1 MRLRKW
7 NVLLEGLSTEQSA
20 AVQGRMR
27 NTTYEP
33 RAMLF
38 RQGAPSDCMLLVRSG
53 RVRLYLLSEDG
64 EEFVTGVTGVGSV
77 LGLAPAV
84 LGSNR
89 FQNAEAID
97 RVEASRLS
105 TNDLNELMME
115 IPRFARN
122 VARLLAIL
130 SGESIVRSGPQVLDP
145 IHMRIASTLINLA
158 ALDEGDPTCHSHVIE
173 GVTQSEL
180 AKMVGASR
188 TWVALTLAEF
198 ERHQL
203 LERKKRWIRIPD
215 LDRLLRYLSTA
226 RKQKQ

>member
-7 NVLLEGLSTEQSA
+7 DVLLDSLTTAQA
-20 AVQGRMR
+20 AQVEARMR
-27 NTTYEP
+27 RVVYEA
-33 RAMLF
+33 RDILF

-53 RVRLYLLSEDG
+53 RVRLYLLSEEG

-84 LGSNR
+84 LGASR
-89 FQNAEAID
+89 FQTAEAID

-105 TNDLNELMME
+105 AGDLNELMAA
-115 IPRFARN
+115 IPCFSRN

-130 SGESIVRSGPQVLDP
+130 SGESIMRSGPLALDP
-145 IHMRIASTLINLA
+145 INMRIASILINLA
-158 ALDEGDPTCHSHVIE
+158 SLDEADPSGRSHVIE
-173 GVTQSEL
+173 GLTQGEL

-198 ERHQL
+198 ERRGL
-203 LERKKRWIRIPD
+203 LQRKKRWIRIPD
-215 LDRLLRYLSTA
+215 LDRLLRYLSMA
-226 RKQKQ
+226 RQDKH